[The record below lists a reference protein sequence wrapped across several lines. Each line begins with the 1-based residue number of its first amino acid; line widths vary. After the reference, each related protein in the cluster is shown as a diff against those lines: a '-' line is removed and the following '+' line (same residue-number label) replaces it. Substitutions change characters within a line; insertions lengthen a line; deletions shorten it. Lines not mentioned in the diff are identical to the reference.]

1 MRIGVA
7 GLSHETNTFAAEQND
22 SLGSASVQEGEGLLA
37 KLWYSP
43 PLPYVPQVEGGYR
56 GVGVWTGLHCLV

>member
-22 SLGSASVQEGEGLLA
+22 SLGCASVQEGEGLLA
-37 KLWYSP
+37 NAHP
-43 PLPYVPQVEGGYR
+43 RGFVGGFIEGYG
-56 GVGVWTGLHCLV
+56 